1 MTKPIRSKKAPARH
15 AHLTRS
21 RSEALD
27 PAQEAAALLGAL
39 GRSQA
44 VISFDLDGTILDANE
59 NFLGAMGYT
68 IDEVRGRHHSMF
80 VEPSYRSSPAYQQF
94 WDRLRAGQFDAAQY
108 KRIGKNGRE
117 VWIQASYNP
126 VVGADGKPFKVVKFA
141 TDITQQVQ
149 QQADQE
155 GQLQAISKAQAV
167 IEFDLQ
173 GNILRANE
181 NFLKT
186 MGYAME
192 ELRGK
197 HHSTFVD
204 AGYRQSEE
212 YRSFWDGLRAGRFDA
227 GQYKRI
233 GKGGKEIWIQA
244 SYNPIFD
251 PEGRPFKVVKYATD
265 ITEQRR
271 RQADQQGQIQA
282 IGKAQAVISFD
293 LQGNILEANENFLK
307 AMGYRAEE
315 VVGRHHG
322 MFVEDSY
329 RNSAE
334 YRSFWERL
342 RAGQYDAG
350 QYLRVGAGGRQI
362 WIQASYNPILDPEGK
377 AFKVVKFATDITAQ
391 KRAEVELQ
399 QVMTE
404 TTAVMDALAAGDL
417 TLDMSEA
424 EDRFSALRGAINAS
438 MANLR
443 KMVGEIREGASRIA
457 QGAGEINEG
466 NTNLSSRTQEQ
477 AAALEETA
485 STIEEMTTTV
495 RQNANNSR
503 QANQVAGSARGMA
516 EKGGAV
522 VGQAVSAMA
531 AINQSSKKISDII
544 GVIDEIAFQTNLLAL
559 NAAVEAARAG
569 DQGRGFAV
577 VAAEVRNLAQRSAG
591 AAKEIKALIKDSVEK
606 VQEGSRLVDQSGST
620 LSEIVLE
627 VKKVSDIIAEIAA
640 ASEEQA
646 AGIEQVNK
654 AVSQMDEMTQQNA
667 ALVEEAAAASA
678 SMEDQARQLDRLVA
692 MFKDGAAPEASEQ
705 PKASGRPTKT
715 PANPKKVSSPGIHP
729 ASMPQKPA
737 APEWEDF

>member
-1 MTKPIRSKKAPARH
+1 VTKPTRSKSVNPRRKV
-15 AHLTRS
+15 S
-21 RSEALD
+21 RPETFD
-27 PAQEAAALLGAL
+27 PGQEASALIAAL

-44 VISFDLDGTILDANE
+44 VISFDLEGTILDANQR
-59 NFLGAMGYT
+59 FLDALGYS
-68 IDEVRGRHHSMF
+68 IDEIRGKRHGMF
-80 VEPSYRSSPAYQQF
+80 VEASYRSSPAYEQF
-94 WDRLRAGQFDAAQY
+94 WERLRAGQFDAAQY

-126 VVGADGKPFKVVKFA
+126 VVDADGKVYKVVKFA
-141 TDITQQVQ
+141 TDITQQIQ

-186 MGYAME
+186 VGYTIE
-192 ELRGK
+192 EVRGK
-197 HHSTFVD
+197 HHGIFVD
-204 AGYRQSEE
+204 PGYRQSDA
-212 YRSFWDGLRAGRFDA
+212 YRSFWQSLREGRFDA
-227 GQYKRI
+227 GQYKRF
-233 GKGGKEIWIQA
+233 GKGGQEIWIQA

-251 PEGRPFKVVKYATD
+251 PEGRPFKVVKYATE

-271 RQADQQGQIQA
+271 RQADQQGQLEA
-282 IGKAQAVISFD
+282 IGKAQAVIAFD
-293 LQGNILEANENFLK
+293 LRGNILEANENFLK

-315 VVGRHHG
+315 VVGRHHS
-322 MFVEDSY
+322 MFVEESHKS
-329 RNSAE
+329 SAE
-334 YRSFWERL
+334 YRNFWDRL
-342 RAGQYDAG
+342 GAGHYDAG
-350 QYLRVGAGGRQI
+350 QYLRVGAGGKQI

-377 AFKVVKFATDITAQ
+377 PFKVVKFATDITAQ

-399 QVMTE
+399 EVMTE

-417 TLDMSEA
+417 TLDMTEA

-485 STIEEMTTTV
+485 STIEEMTATV

-503 QANQVAGSARGMA
+503 QANQVATSARGMA

-522 VGQAVSAMA
+522 VGQAVLAMA
-531 AINQSSKKISDII
+531 EINQSSKKISDII

-569 DQGRGFAV
+569 EQGRGFAV

-591 AAKEIKALIKDSVEK
+591 AAKEIKTLIKDSVEK
-606 VQEGSRLVDQSGST
+606 VQDGSRLVDQSGST
-620 LSEIVLE
+620 LSEIVQE

-667 ALVEEAAAASA
+667 ALVEQAAAASS

-692 MFKDGAAPEASEQ
+692 MFKDGTTAQPVERPKPTRSAPKAPAQ
-705 PKASGRPTKT
+705 PKKGAT
-715 PANPKKVSSPGIHP
+715 PGVHP
-729 ASMPQKPA
+729 AAMTKKPGPQA
-737 APEWEDF
+737 WEDF

>member
-1 MTKPIRSKKAPARH
+1 MGLI
-15 AHLTRS
+15 LV
-21 RSEALD
+21 
-27 PAQEAAALLGAL
+27 L

-44 VISFDLDGTILDANE
+44 MISFDLKGNILDAND
-59 NFLGAMGYT
+59 NFLGALGYS
-68 IDEVRGRHHSMF
+68 IEEVRGKHHSMF
-80 VEPSYRSSPAYQQF
+80 VEASYRNSPAYEQF
-94 WDRLRAGQFDAAQY
+94 WERLRAGQFDAAQY

-126 VVGADGKPFKVVKFA
+126 IADADGKPYKVVKFA

-186 MGYAME
+186 MGYSME

-197 HHSTFVD
+197 HHGVFVD
-204 AGYRQSEE
+204 ATYRQSEE

-227 GQYKRI
+227 GQYKRF
-233 GKGGKEIWIQA
+233 GKNGKEVWIQA
-244 SYNPIFD
+244 TYNPIFD
-251 PEGRPFKVVKYATD
+251 PEGRPFKVVKYASN

-271 RQADQQGQIQA
+271 RQADQQGQIEA

-307 AMGYRAEE
+307 TVGYRAEE
-315 VVGRHHG
+315 VVGKHHS
-322 MFVEDSY
+322 MFVDENHRSSADY
-329 RNSAE
+329 RN
-334 YRSFWERL
+334 FWERL
-342 RAGQYDAG
+342 RAGHYDAG
-350 QYLRVGAGGRQI
+350 QYQRVGAGGKQI
-362 WIQASYNPILDPEGK
+362 WIQATYNPILDPEGK
-377 AFKVVKFATDITAQ
+377 PFKVVKFATDISAQ

-417 TLDMSEA
+417 TLNMTEA
-424 EDRFSALRGAINAS
+424 EDRFPALRSAINAS

-503 QANQVAGSARGMA
+503 QANQVASSARGMA

-531 AINQSSKKISDII
+531 EINQSSKKISDII

-569 DQGRGFAV
+569 EQGRGFAV

-620 LSEIVLE
+620 LSEIVRE

-646 AGIEQVNK
+646 SGIEQVNK

-692 MFKDGAAPEASEQ
+692 MFKDGATAAVSEK
-705 PKASGRPTKT
+705 PKATGRPAKAHPSPKT
-715 PANPKKVSSPGIHP
+715 RPSAGVHPATMPKK
-729 ASMPQKPA
+729 AA